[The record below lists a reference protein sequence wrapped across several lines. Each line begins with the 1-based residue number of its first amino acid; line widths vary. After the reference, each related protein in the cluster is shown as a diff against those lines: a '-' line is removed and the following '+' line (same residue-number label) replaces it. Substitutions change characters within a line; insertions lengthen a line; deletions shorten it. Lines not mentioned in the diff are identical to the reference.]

1 MASGWSQYAV
11 MVRRC
16 NTQIWGAGLFGHD
29 GTMWGQDGLPLKT
42 TKSYYQVKISNEN
55 CFHATIF
62 ITFCYG
68 RRSTNQSRSQ

>member
-42 TKSYYQVKISNEN
+42 TVSSSQKIQKFRARPMCPNV
-55 CFHATIF
+55 
-62 ITFCYG
+62 
-68 RRSTNQSRSQ
+68 QLP